1 MDSSVT
7 VQDEFTNT
15 HGSLSALPLLP
26 IGDRLTRPDGLTEL
40 RTPGSMRMS
49 DWELQDATC
58 CQSLCLSLRCSVYDK
73 ERAFIRLRDNSLEI
87 NDTNSGCNNC
97 GSFCGKQVQDNISV
111 YYFDRPPFAKHE
123 CAPFPFCCCGPCGPA
138 MCSPFPCCCC
148 AHRGRPKLEV
158 ASRGCVCCCTEFSD
172 EWDLH
177 PFCRPLK
184 VVIVPFEQCPPP
196 CCCCSNRINRCA
208 PPCCGGN
215 CCRLCGRLTGSP
227 RMYTSFAAQPRN
239 PEIFVAVVMQ
249 EMARGK
255 VEEEAAAAVAAAD
268 KLTMEKRRLQIRLRH
283 ASRVLDDVGKSGAAV
298 RTDISTDSAD
308 TAAAP
313 DTTAA
318 APGCPEDDVKLKAKP
333 AAPASDPAPAAD
345 QEEGEG
351 GRPTAAAEH
360 LIP

>member
-87 NDTNSGCNNC
+87 NDTNSGCKNC

-177 PFCRPLK
+177 PFCRYRLSGSNLRCPLAAC
-184 VVIVPFEQCPPP
+184 VIFG
-196 CCCCSNRINRCA
+196 CSSA
-208 PPCCGGN
+208 QHLWLGVSSQPVEGGH
-215 CCRLCGRLTGSP
+215 R
-227 RMYTSFAAQPRN
+227 
-239 PEIFVAVVMQ
+239 
-249 EMARGK
+249 
-255 VEEEAAAAVAAAD
+255 
-268 KLTMEKRRLQIRLRH
+268 
-283 ASRVLDDVGKSGAAV
+283 AV
-298 RTDISTDSAD
+298 RAMPPAVLLLLQSHQSLR
-308 TAAAP
+308 AA
-313 DTTAA
+313 
-318 APGCPEDDVKLKAKP
+318 LL
-333 AAPASDPAPAAD
+333 
-345 QEEGEG
+345 
-351 GRPTAAAEH
+351 RW
-360 LIP
+360 